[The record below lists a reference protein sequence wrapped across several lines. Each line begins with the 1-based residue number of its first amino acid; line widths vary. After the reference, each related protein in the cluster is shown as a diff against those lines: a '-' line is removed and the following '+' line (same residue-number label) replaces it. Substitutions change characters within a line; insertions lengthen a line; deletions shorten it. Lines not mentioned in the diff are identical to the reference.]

1 MLKTV
6 ASSTTTGTLTYA
18 GTWNA
23 STNTPT
29 LTSSVGVTNNYYVV
43 SVAGSTTLNGI
54 SNWQV
59 GDWAIFNGSVWERID
74 GGTYGAVT
82 QVQGNGTVN
91 GITLTG
97 NVTSAG
103 NLTLGGTLANIA
115 NNQLINSNVTI
126 NSTLV
131 NLGQSVTITA
141 APSGTAGGDLTGSY
155 PNPSLNTSGVVAGI
169 YGNASTV
176 SQVTID
182 AKGRATTASNVTIA
196 IANSQVSGLGTMS
209 VQNANSVAITGGNV
223 TGLANLSW
231 TNEAPGYTNYTT
243 SAQTITLTNT
253 ATYYQH
259 FAGTSTATLK
269 LPDETTVSAGTAY
282 IIDND
287 STGNVT
293 VQDSGGTLLAIVTP
307 GMAGYI
313 YSLSNATSTGNWAGY
328 AYVPGA
334 GPTGQVIWGTSG
346 LNMGGANLSSVNI
359 ANITSATITN
369 FSTGNVTITGGT
381 INVQTVNH
389 TTTTTSNATMSTAS
403 IPLVPQGY
411 LEYDLN
417 GTVVKIPYYAV

>member
-6 ASSTTTGTLTYA
+6 ATLGANGALTYL

-29 LTSSVGVTNNYYVV
+29 LTSSVGLANNYYVV
-43 SVAGSTTLNGI
+43 SVAGTTNLNGI
-54 SNWQV
+54 TNWQV
-59 GDWAIFNGSVWERID
+59 GDWAIFNGSVWERIE
-74 GGTYGAVT
+74 GGASESFANLTVT
-82 QVQGNGTVN
+82 G
-91 GITLTG
+91 TG
-97 NVTSAG
+97 N
-103 NLTLGGTLANIA
+103 I
-115 NNQLINSNVTI
+115 
-126 NSTLV
+126 V
-131 NLGQSVTITA
+131 NF
-141 APSGTAGGDLTGSY
+141 
-155 PNPSLNTSGVVAGI
+155 
-169 YGNASTV
+169 
-176 SQVTID
+176 
-182 AKGRATTASNVTIA
+182 
-196 IANSQVSGLGTMS
+196 VSGNVS
-209 VQNANSVAITGGNV
+209 ITGGNV

-293 VQDSGGTLLAIVTP
+293 VQDSGGTLLATVTP

-313 YSLSNATSTGNWAGY
+313 YSLSNASSTGNWAGY
-328 AYVPGA
+328 AYAPGA

-346 LNMGGANLSSVNI
+346 LNMGGANLSGVNI